1 MPLKKIARIVSA
13 ARKDADLARARASEA
28 DFRRKVQTDRRGTL
42 SSFETVQHALEDRA
56 KLEKREA
63 SRKAVRSRTAAT
75 SNRTGA
81 SRKPAKKSK

>member
-28 DFRRKVQTDRRGTL
+28 EFRRKVQADRRGTL

-63 SRKAVRSRTAAT
+63 SRKAGPSRTAGA
-75 SNRTGA
+75 SRAGA